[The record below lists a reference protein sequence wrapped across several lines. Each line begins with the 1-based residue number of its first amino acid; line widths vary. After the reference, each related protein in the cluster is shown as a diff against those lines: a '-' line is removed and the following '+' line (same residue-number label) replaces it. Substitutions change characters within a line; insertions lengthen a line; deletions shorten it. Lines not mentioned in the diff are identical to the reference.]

1 MPRERLPIQ
10 AEHWFRRARAGI
22 LEAIPCREGCSHCC
36 IGSFPI
42 TVLDVTE
49 LRRGLASLDAIVRER
64 VERRARGQASTI
76 EESFPRL
83 QSSPFLDQWGQPEID
98 AAVDHLGELPCPA
111 LNSSGACDVYSFRPM
126 TCRMMGIPVEQSGR
140 VQGAC
145 EVQTFVPIKRV
156 ARALRDE
163 EDQLAAQE
171 QTALD
176 SLATTLPVQGEEVLL
191 PYGFL
196 LDRVT
201 LSETREPY
209 PKTLG

>member
-1 MPRERLPIQ
+1 MQ

-22 LEAIPCREGCSHCC
+22 LEAIPCRQGCSHCC
-36 IGSFPI
+36 MGSFPI
-42 TVLDVTE
+42 TVLDAIE
-49 LRRGLASLDAIVRER
+49 LRRGLASLGSSVRED
-64 VERRARGQASTI
+64 VVRRARGQASNI

-83 QSSPFLDQWGQPEID
+83 QSSPFLDEWSQPEID

-111 LNSSGACDVYSFRPM
+111 LNSSGACEVYSFRPM
-126 TCRMMGIPVEQSGR
+126 TCRMMGIPVEQNGQ

-156 ARALRDE
+156 PRALRDE

-176 SLATTLPVQGEEVLL
+176 SLAPTLPVQREEVLL

-196 LDRVT
+196 LDRMT
-201 LSETREPY
+201 LPE
-209 PKTLG
+209 